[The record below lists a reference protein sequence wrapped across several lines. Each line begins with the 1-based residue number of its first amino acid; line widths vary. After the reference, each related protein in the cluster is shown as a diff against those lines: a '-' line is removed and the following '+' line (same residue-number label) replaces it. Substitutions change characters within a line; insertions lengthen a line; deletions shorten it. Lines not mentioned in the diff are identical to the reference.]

1 MSAARAFSV
10 ESTFSS
16 FATFSSLAVRFPRHD
31 MTTRAAPYDQS
42 MVGFGRDKQD
52 G

>member
-1 MSAARAFSV
+1 MRRERDERFFV

-16 FATFSSLAVRFPRHD
+16 SAARFRRHD

-42 MVGFGRDKQD
+42 MVGFGRDKT
-52 G
+52 GG